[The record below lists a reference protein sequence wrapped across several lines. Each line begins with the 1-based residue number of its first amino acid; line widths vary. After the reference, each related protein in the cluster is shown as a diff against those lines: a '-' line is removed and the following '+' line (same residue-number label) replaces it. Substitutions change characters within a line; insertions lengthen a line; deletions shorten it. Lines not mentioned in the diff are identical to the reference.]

1 LKALT
6 YFFSAVILIG
16 AAKLIEVA
24 FYEQLKPHHPEDKE
38 YKTDITKVVTSNEEP
53 KSENEERVAAD
64 NTVEKQLLEEEA
76 LVDSTTIA
84 VVEQVE
90 EPAAK
95 EIPKESNV
103 AKQTA
108 VSTEE
113 YFQDLKNSYIS
124 PILASLPE
132 GRSREDVVI
141 RYYKH
146 DNDGDRI
153 YSLKRLGY
161 YLHEKIAEDNI
172 GLGSNSLYY
181 GSDVDIRDIQVVAY
195 ELIKSGMP
203 LRSISQSQYDWKY
216 NSIEIG
222 ADSLVE
228 DDSIIELDDLITLS
242 KE

>member
-6 YFFSAVILIG
+6 YFFSAIILIG
-16 AAKLIEVA
+16 TAKLIEVA

-38 YKTDITKVVTSNEEP
+38 YKTDITKVITSNEEP
-53 KSENEERVAAD
+53 KSENEERVVAVD
-64 NTVEKQLLEEEA
+64 TVEQQLVEEA
-76 LVDSTTIA
+76 LVDSTTVA
-84 VVEQVE
+84 AAEPVE

-95 EIPKESNV
+95 EIPKEPNV

-161 YLHEKIAEDNI
+161 YLHEKTAEDNI

-228 DDSIIELDDLITLS
+228 DDSIIELDDLISLS